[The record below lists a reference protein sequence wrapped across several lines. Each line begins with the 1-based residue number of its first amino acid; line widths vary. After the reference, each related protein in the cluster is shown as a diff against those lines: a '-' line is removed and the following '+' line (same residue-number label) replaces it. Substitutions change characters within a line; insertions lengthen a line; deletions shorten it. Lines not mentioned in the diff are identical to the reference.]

1 MDIIPDEL
9 FKTLREWQKF
19 RHELREE
26 YYGEMMDDD
35 YRRIREYGDIALP
48 DSSLVL
54 EFTPENYDPHKLSWI
69 SEESGITDCDK
80 WGFAVNADHL
90 SQLLI
95 PGAKYY

>member
-35 YRRIREYGDIALP
+35 YRRIREYGDIALIGYEQFLKTV
-48 DSSLVL
+48 DLY
-54 EFTPENYDPHKLSWI
+54 E
-69 SEESGITDCDK
+69 GITK
-80 WGFAVNADHL
+80 GSAINEGER
-90 SQLLI
+90 I
-95 PGAKYY
+95 K